1 MNLILIPTTA
11 AWFGFL
17 AATAELPDI
26 PAWMQTAREL
36 GSFGLVAFLVW
47 YYTTRVAPKNQE
59 NFISAMH
66 QQRGDYLAAQKEQ
79 RMDYITARAEDRLE
93 LRRLAAAIEQLN
105 EKLK

>member
-1 MNLILIPTTA
+1 MNLVIPPLA
-11 AWFGFL
+11 LLWLGFL
-17 AATAELPDI
+17 AVTAEAPDV

-79 RMDYITARAEDRLE
+79 RMDYISARAEDRLE
-93 LRRLAAAIEQLN
+93 LRRLAAAIEQLS